1 MGSRS
6 DWLTDFA
13 KPVADDLAA
22 RSGSLKHVLSA
33 GVMALAGCTAELR
46 EYYMARAMG
55 AEIDIQAE
63 EARIARILIKVLR
76 GDRNGHLS
84 AEDQAFLE
92 SVGQLLAADSGEPAE
107 QEAVGRNQGKRKPSK
122 AG

>member
-1 MGSRS
+1 MVFMGSRS

-55 AEIDIQAE
+55 AEIDPQAE
-63 EARIARILIKVLR
+63 EARIARMLVNILQGGNYNLNPEEITFLEGAR
-76 GDRNGHLS
+76 RIF
-84 AEDQAFLE
+84 AEDI
-92 SVGQLLAADSGEPAE
+92 AASPKK
-107 QEAVGRNQGKRKPSK
+107 EAGRRTR
-122 AG
+122 ARHV

>member
-33 GVMALAGCTAELR
+33 GVMALAGCMAELR
-46 EYYMARAMG
+46 EYYMARATG
-55 AEIDIQAE
+55 AEIDAMVE
-63 EARIARILIKVLR
+63 DERIARVLIRILR
-76 GDRNGHLS
+76 DGTDHLS
-84 AEDQAFLE
+84 PEDREFLQG
-92 SVGQLLAADSGEPAE
+92 VRRLLAADTEGSASPAVDGRPAE
-107 QEAVGRNQGKRKPSK
+107 THKRPK
-122 AG
+122 AS